1 MPSSMKPIRNCRA
14 QVGIGTLIIF
24 IAMVMIAAVAASV
37 LIQTSGVLQQKAQS
51 TGKEATKE
59 VSSNLDI
66 ESVEGQRS
74 GTNSSSIDDDTFSDT
89 IDQLTIRCSLKVGSE
104 PVDLNQVVITITD
117 GDSVLDF
124 RYIEGTLDTNATNT
138 TDGNFSSSSSDRLTT
153 YRLLVDSLTKIQ
165 VPYPDATIGSGAT
178 YVNETSAGTVHLG
191 YNATKATT
199 GDYSGKYF
207 MRADMFFIA
216 EEIRDEDN
224 SFAIDNP
231 VMNKGDLVK
240 LILLTAPSDTCSDTT
255 TLADLKNTDPRV
267 GESGLVI
274 DPRKEVTINI
284 LPEAGANTMV
294 DFTAPSSF
302 GTYLNI
308 GLYP

>member
-1 MPSSMKPIRNCRA
+1 MVGIRLIRNCRA

-51 TGKEATKE
+51 TGTEATKE

-89 IDQLTIRCSLKVGSE
+89 IDQLTLRCSLKVGSE

-117 GDSVLDF
+117 GDSVLDL

-138 TDGNFSSSSSDRLTT
+138 TDGTFSSSSSDRLTT

-199 GDYSGKYF
+199 GDYAGKYF